1 MFFSRVHLTD
11 GDLVIDTVKLS
22 DAGRYACKASSDQ
35 GPVWTNFTLAVSTLD
50 QLDKSVDELPDES
63 EEAVKGIVRDE
74 TVEDVDELPDESE
87 EAVKGIVRDETVED
101 VDELPDESE
110 EAVRGIVSD
119 ETVEDVDELPDES
132 EEAVKGIVNDETVED
147 IQNATMRLSLREA
160 TIERNK
166 DKKEGTSHLKLNIVY
181 T

>member
-35 GPVWTNFTLAVSTLD
+35 GPVWTNFTLAVFTLD
-50 QLDKSVDELPDES
+50 QLDKSVDELPDER

-87 EAVKGIVRDETVED
+87 EAVKGIV
-101 VDELPDESE
+101 
-110 EAVRGIVSD
+110 SD

-132 EEAVKGIVNDETVED
+132 KEAVKGIVNDETVED

>member
-50 QLDKSVDELPDES
+50 QLDMSVDELPDER

-74 TVEDVDELPDESE
+74 TL
-87 EAVKGIVRDETVED
+87 
-101 VDELPDESE
+101 
-110 EAVRGIVSD
+110 
-119 ETVEDVDELPDES
+119 EDVDELPDES

>member
-87 EAVKGIVRDETVED
+87 EAVKGIV
-101 VDELPDESE
+101 
-110 EAVRGIVSD
+110 SD

>member
-50 QLDKSVDELPDES
+50 QLDMSVDELPDER

-87 EAVKGIVRDETVED
+87 EAVK
-101 VDELPDESE
+101 
-110 EAVRGIVSD
+110 GIVSD

-166 DKKEGTSHLKLNIVY
+166 DKKEGTSHLNLNIVY